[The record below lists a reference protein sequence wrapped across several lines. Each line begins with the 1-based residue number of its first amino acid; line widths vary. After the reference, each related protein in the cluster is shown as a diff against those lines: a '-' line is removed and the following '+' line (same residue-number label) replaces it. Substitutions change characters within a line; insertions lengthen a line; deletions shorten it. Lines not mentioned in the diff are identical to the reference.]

1 MLMSHG
7 PLDWLQS
14 APAGLALCR
23 TSGPP
28 TPLGTSEFAE
38 KLLGLWQA
46 NVQVLLPAS
55 HLAGEKWSFSPA
67 VSEEYKQPPVSK
79 PRDSEIA
86 SGAGFIP
93 EVFSSHHGYH
103 P

>member
-1 MLMSHG
+1 MTLMSQDASTADPRAAWSRRHMLKSHG

-14 APAGLALCR
+14 APAGLALCP

-38 KLLGLWQA
+38 KPLGLWQA

-67 VSEEYKQPPVSK
+67 VSEEY
-79 PRDSEIA
+79 
-86 SGAGFIP
+86 
-93 EVFSSHHGYH
+93 
-103 P
+103 